1 MSYVSSKMSQKL
13 NISGAIGRAEYSF
26 MRYGQIAIYLFAI
39 TAISF
44 LYISIQKIIINYIDK
59 LALGQLPD
67 F

>member
-1 MSYVSSKMSQKL
+1 MSSISSKMTQKL
-13 NISGAIGRAEYSF
+13 NISGTLDRAEYSF

-39 TAISF
+39 AVITSSF
-44 LYISIQKIIINYIDK
+44 FFIQKIIISYLNN